1 MAVGTSGAVAVL
13 EKYKSRILEDWI
25 EGQLRDPRIRGE
37 LFKQPD
43 ALQRQCQDFID
54 ALVRAAVAEG
64 LDYDDSPQYQ
74 EVKSVL
80 ADVAEERR
88 QQGFD
93 AQETAAAIIS
103 FKDHWIPLLQTEFQD
118 DPGALSAELI
128 AVAKLIDSLAL
139 AMFEQTLR
147 ETEDRARLLVENV
160 KDYALVTLDSGGHV
174 ISWNAGAQRIT
185 GYRADEILG
194 RHFSCFYSADDV
206 QQGKTERELNTA
218 STDGR
223 FEDEGW
229 RTRKDGSRFWA
240 NTIITALRDRKSKLQ
255 GFALVSR
262 DISERKRAEEQIK
275 RQAREIQELSTP
287 VMQVWQGIVAAPL
300 IGSLDSQRT
309 QQFMERLLQRIVE
322 TNSPVALV
330 DITGVPTIDTQTAQ
344 HIIETISAV
353 RLLGAQVILTGV
365 RPTTA
370 QTLVHLGIDL
380 SNIITRSSLAGG
392 LRVALEALD
401 LEVLSKNGSRQGD
414 TT

>member
-13 EKYKSRILEDWI
+13 ERYKSRILEDWV
-25 EGQLRDPRIRGE
+25 EGQLQDPRIRGE

-54 ALVRAAVAEG
+54 ALARAAVAEG
-64 LDYDDSPQYQ
+64 LDYDDSPQYK

-80 ADVAEERR
+80 TDIAEERR

-93 AQETAAAIIS
+93 AQETAAAILG
-103 FKDHWIPLLQTEFQD
+103 FKDHWIPLLQMEFQD
-118 DPGALSAELI
+118 DRDVLNAEVI
-128 AVAKLIDSLAL
+128 AVSKLIDSLAL
-139 AMFEQTLR
+139 TMFEQTLR
-147 ETEDRARLLVENV
+147 ETEDRARLLVESV
-160 KDYALVTLDSGGHV
+160 KDYALITLDSGGHV

-194 RHFSCFYSADDV
+194 RHFSCFYSAEDV

-240 NTIITALRDRKSKLQ
+240 NTIVTALRDRKTRLQ

-275 RQAREIQELSTP
+275 RQAQEIQELSTP

-392 LRVALEALD
+392 LRVALESLD
-401 LEVLSKNGSRQGD
+401 LEVLSKNTKPVGE

>member
-13 EKYKSRILEDWI
+13 ERYKSRILEDWV
-25 EGQLRDPRIRGE
+25 EGQLQDPRIRGE

-54 ALVRAAVAEG
+54 ALARAAVAEG
-64 LDYDDSPQYQ
+64 LDYDDSPQYK

-80 ADVAEERR
+80 TDIAEERR

-93 AQETAAAIIS
+93 AQETAAAILG
-103 FKDHWIPLLQTEFQD
+103 FKDHWIPLLQMEFQD
-118 DPGALSAELI
+118 DRDVLNAEVI
-128 AVAKLIDSLAL
+128 AVSKLIDSLAL
-139 AMFEQTLR
+139 TMFEQTLR
-147 ETEDRARLLVENV
+147 ETEDRARLLVESV
-160 KDYALVTLDSGGHV
+160 KDYALITLDSGGHV

-194 RHFSCFYSADDV
+194 RHFSCFYSAEDV

-240 NTIITALRDRKSKLQ
+240 NTIVTALRDRKTRLQ

-275 RQAREIQELSTP
+275 RQAQEIQELSTP

-392 LRVALEALD
+392 LRVALESLD
-401 LEVLSKNGSRQGD
+401 LEVLGKNTKPVGE

>member
-13 EKYKSRILEDWI
+13 ERYKSRILEDWV
-25 EGQLRDPRIRGE
+25 EGQLQDPRIRGE

-54 ALVRAAVAEG
+54 ALARAAVAEG
-64 LDYDDSPQYQ
+64 LDYDDSPQYK

-80 ADVAEERR
+80 TDIAEERR

-93 AQETAAAIIS
+93 AQETAAAILG
-103 FKDHWIPLLQTEFQD
+103 FKDHWIPLLQMEFQD
-118 DPGALSAELI
+118 DREILNAEVI
-128 AVAKLIDSLAL
+128 AVSKLIDSLAL
-139 AMFEQTLR
+139 TMFEQTLR
-147 ETEDRARLLVENV
+147 ETEDRARLLVESV
-160 KDYALVTLDSGGHV
+160 KDYALITLDSGGHV

-185 GYRADEILG
+185 GYRADEILS
-194 RHFSCFYSADDV
+194 RHFSCFYSAEDV

-240 NTIITALRDRKSKLQ
+240 NTIVTALRDRKTRLQ

-275 RQAREIQELSTP
+275 RQAQEIQELSTP

-392 LRVALEALD
+392 LRVALESLD
-401 LEVLSKNGSRQGD
+401 LEVLGKNTKPVGE